1 VASRNGGVFA
11 AGGSGSLRLL
21 SGIQTGIRDIDLNR
35 MITKIQIEGSSK
47 GDDYNGVERVY
58 LGCGTDGVACV
69 EFGHP
74 SQDGE
79 PGEGEIQR
87 RGSLLAG
94 QFSDLH
100 FFGRRW
106 L

>member
-1 VASRNGGVFA
+1 VASRNNGVFA

-21 SGIQTGIRDIDLNR
+21 SGIQNGIRDIDLNR
-35 MITKIQIEGSSK
+35 MITKIQVEGSSQ
-47 GDDYNGVERVY
+47 GDYYNVVERVY

-74 SQDGE
+74 SDDGKAC
-79 PGEGEIQR
+79 EGETQCP
-87 RGSLLAG
+87 GSLLAG

-106 L
+106 T